1 MRNRVFFLA
10 ACTVSTLVRAQ
21 SPPPGVDLADPSTL
35 VSEPTCVSE
44 CEAVYAD
51 CRAQC
56 GEETVRARDER
67 LELDSGGQDRC
78 LRRCRSDV
86 ALCKRTCGGNQG
98 K

>member
-10 ACTVSTLVRAQ
+10 AFTVSTLVRAQ

-35 VSEPTCVSE
+35 VSGPACASE
-44 CEAVYAD
+44 CESVYAD

-56 GEETVRARDER
+56 GEGTVRARDER
-67 LELDSGGQDRC
+67 LELDGGGQDRC
-78 LRRCRSDV
+78 LQRCRSDV
-86 ALCKRTCGGNQG
+86 AVCKRTCGASQG